1 MASKIKVDTIENVAG
16 SGNVSLGSGH
26 NLVVPGNITGQG
38 TAAITS
44 NATVGGTLGV
54 TGATTL
60 SNNLTVSGAFT
71 SQGID
76 DNADATAITI
86 DSSENVG
93 IGGTPNNFG
102 GMTRSVEIK
111 GTADVEL
118 SLHATSDSL
127 ASGDRIG
134 QIVFN
139 AGSDSTVPTVAA
151 IRGVVSGTDENKGE
165 IAFHTRNTDT
175 GGLPTERMRICSTN
189 GKFQYNGVR
198 TYYFYGSVT
207 GQGTATLDVT
217 GLQSVGVSLVTAQY
231 THHNINSYGAVRISS
246 VSTYGGSIVNSVDI
260 QNVSSGNNGSWSIT
274 TPSSGTLRITKTAG
288 SYIGGG
294 YYWVKV
300 ETYLG

>member
-1 MASKIKVDTIENVAG
+1 MAIRKIISRSISDGTVAAAKI
-16 SGNVSLGSGH
+16 
-26 NLVVPGNITGQG
+26 PDDAITGG
-38 TAAITS
+38 KLANNIAISTTGAIT
-44 NATVGGTLGV
+44 
-54 TGATTL
+54 TT
-60 SNNLTVSGAFT
+60 GAFT

-86 DSSENVG
+86 DSSEHIG
-93 IGGTPNNFG
+93 IGGSPNNFG

-118 SLHATSDSL
+118 SLHATSDSM
-127 ASGDRIG
+127 SDGDRIG
-134 QIVFN
+134 QIAFN

-175 GGLPTERMRICSTN
+175 GGLPTERMRICSTS
-189 GKFQYNGVR
+189 GKFIFNSVR

-231 THHNINSYGAVRISS
+231 THHNINNYGALRISS
-246 VSTYGGSIVNSVDI
+246 VATYGGSIVNAVDI
-260 QNVSSGNNGSWSIT
+260 QNVSSANNGSWSIT

-288 SYIGGG
+288 NYVGGG